1 MVVVTGTCWPALSEN
16 NIDLR
21 GSRGT
26 TPFLPIRFFLSSPL
40 SLRLISRPSSYYP
53 AIVSTVFAALTIV
66 PAQWSRYHWRLSGF
80 KRDSHESNNNRNN
93 GGCRAEPHNGWLVDP
108 KLADFSYLLIYWIIS
123 INYRRCR
130 FFLHFL
136 PMQFSPATGGL
147 HCKNVIVGE
156 KLNVFFV
163 GNSTIFYVKEKEEIL
178 NVRGKKKKRIVMQ
191 PALACMYIW
200 WWRRQGRFSHA
211 AQRGI
216 SGRINAIIHAAR
228 CVFCPCS
235 CVCITRIPTRR
246 RRRRLDKEGGA
257 GLYLFLAGPIC
268 LDSYKYRGVAA
279 SCCKPQ
285 DLGFFLKLISS
296 SGSAKIKGKHE
307 RKVTKKDLS
316 VASHRLCTWP
326 GLNL

>member
-1 MVVVTGTCWPALSEN
+1 MVVVTGTFWPALSEN

-156 KLNVFFV
+156 KLNVFF
-163 GNSTIFYVKEKEEIL
+163 
-178 NVRGKKKKRIVMQ
+178 
-191 PALACMYIW
+191 CW
-200 WWRRQGRFSHA
+200 
-211 AQRGI
+211 
-216 SGRINAIIHAAR
+216 
-228 CVFCPCS
+228 
-235 CVCITRIPTRR
+235 
-246 RRRRLDKEGGA
+246 
-257 GLYLFLAGPIC
+257 
-268 LDSYKYRGVAA
+268 
-279 SCCKPQ
+279 
-285 DLGFFLKLISS
+285 
-296 SGSAKIKGKHE
+296 
-307 RKVTKKDLS
+307 
-316 VASHRLCTWP
+316 
-326 GLNL
+326 